1 MVPNPGAPPRID
13 PAYAYAPFGRAVGPA
28 PARHL
33 PAVAG
38 MQPIDVGIAVLVL
51 HGLLG
56 GFDTLYN
63 HEWDA
68 RLPLKPYAA
77 GELKLHAGRSG
88 IYAVIFAGLA
98 WFEWHGAMVA
108 VLALLV
114 LVEFG
119 LTLVDSVVEDR
130 TRAVAATERVVHM
143 ILGVTTGAWAGF
155 VFYTGFSDWW
165 PRPTALVGTAYG
177 LVSWLLTFYAL
188 VVALSATRDA
198 VAAVHLERQARYV
211 LSRAGRPATVR

>member
-1 MVPNPGAPPRID
+1 MRLVAV
-13 PAYAYAPFGRAVGPA
+13 RAGGKGIA
-28 PARHL
+28 CTR
-33 PAVAG
+33 G
-38 MQPIDVGIAVLVL
+38 MQPVDIGIAILVL

-77 GELKLHAGRSG
+77 QELKLHAGRSG
-88 IYAVIFAGLA
+88 LYVLIFGGLA

-108 VLALLV
+108 VLAALV
-114 LVEFG
+114 VAEFA

-130 TRAVAATERVVHM
+130 TRVVAATERVVHM

-155 VFYTGFSDWW
+155 VFYTGFTDWW
-165 PRPTALVGTAYG
+165 TRPTALSATAYG
-177 LVSWLLTFYAL
+177 EVSWLLTLFAL
-188 VVALSATRDA
+188 VVALSAIRDA
-198 VAAVHLERQARYV
+198 VAARHLDRQARF
-211 LSRAGRPATVR
+211 LARDEGTRRRPLLAEE

>member
-1 MVPNPGAPPRID
+1 
-13 PAYAYAPFGRAVGPA
+13 
-28 PARHL
+28 
-33 PAVAG
+33 
-38 MQPIDVGIAVLVL
+38 MQPLDVGIAILLL

-68 RLPLKPYAA
+68 RLPLQPYAA
-77 GELKLHAGRSG
+77 RELKLHAGRSY

-108 VLALLV
+108 VLALLA
-114 LVEFG
+114 LAEFG

-130 TRAVAATERVVHM
+130 TREVAAAERVVHM

-155 VFYTGFSDWW
+155 VFYTGFADWW
-165 PRPTALVGTAYG
+165 ARPTGLSATGYG
-177 LVSWLLTFYAL
+177 WVSGVLTFYAAA
-188 VVALSATRDA
+188 VVVSATRDA
-198 VAAVHLERQARYV
+198 VAAWHLERQARTV
-211 LSRAGRPATVR
+211 GSAAGRPATVR

>member
-1 MVPNPGAPPRID
+1 MRTP
-13 PAYAYAPFGRAVGPA
+13 
-28 PARHL
+28 
-33 PAVAG
+33 VAG
-38 MQPIDVGIAVLVL
+38 ASAPETRQGICHRVRMQPVDVGIAILLL

-77 GELKLHAGRSG
+77 RELKLHAGRSY
-88 IYAVIFAGLA
+88 IYVVIFAGLA
-98 WFEWHGAMVA
+98 WFEWHGVMVA

-114 LVEFG
+114 LAEFG

-130 TRAVAATERVVHM
+130 TREVAAAERVVHM

-155 VFYTGFSDWW
+155 VFYTGFTDWW
-165 PRPTALVGTAYG
+165 SRPSGLVGTGYG
-177 LVSWLLTFYAL
+177 WVSWVLTFYAAA
-188 VVALSATRDA
+188 VIVSATRDA
-198 VAAVHLERQARYV
+198 VAAWHLERQARV
-211 LSRAGRPATVR
+211 LRPAAVR

>member
-1 MVPNPGAPPRID
+1 MVPNPGSSRRID
-13 PAYAYAPFGRAVGPA
+13 AAYGYAPGRPGTGKAFA
-28 PARHL
+28 C
-33 PAVAG
+33 AG
-38 MQPIDVGIAVLVL
+38 WMQPIDAGIAILVL

-77 GELKLHAGRSG
+77 LELKLHAGRS
-88 IYAVIFAGLA
+88 YCYVVIFAGLA

-114 LVEFG
+114 LGEFG
-119 LTLVDSVVEDR
+119 LTLIDSVVEDR
-130 TRAVAATERVVHM
+130 TREVAATERVVHM
-143 ILGVTTGAWAGF
+143 MLGVTTGAWAGF
-155 VFYTGFSDWW
+155 VFYTAFADWW

-177 LVSWLLTFYAL
+177 VVSWLLSFYAL
-188 VVALSATRDA
+188 AVAVSATRDA
-198 VAAVHLERQARYV
+198 IAAAHLERQARFLPPEAV
-211 LSRAGRPATVR
+211 RPVTAR